1 MTLALLILKSLSITE
16 IKMEKAE
23 APEKVLISKDGK
35 TKEVSLEK
43 ICKELRVS
51 PAQVAL
57 AIRTGHRL
65 KTYYFDEA
73 L

>member
-1 MTLALLILKSLSITE
+1 
-16 IKMEKAE
+16 MEKTE

>member
-1 MTLALLILKSLSITE
+1 
-16 IKMEKAE
+16 MEKAKMTD
-23 APEKVLISKDGK
+23 KVLISKDGK
-35 TKEVSLEK
+35 TKEVSLDK

-65 KTYYFDEA
+65 KTYYFDEV

>member
-1 MTLALLILKSLSITE
+1 ME
-16 IKMEKAE
+16 IKMEKATVTD
-23 APEKVLISKDGK
+23 KVLISKDGK

>member
-1 MTLALLILKSLSITE
+1 MIQAQLILKSLSTME
-16 IKMEKAE
+16 IKMEKVMVTD
-23 APEKVLISKDGK
+23 KVLISKDGK

>member
-1 MTLALLILKSLSITE
+1 MDKL
-16 IKMEKAE
+16 
-23 APEKVLISKDGK
+23 PVKVIISKNGK
-35 TKEVSLEK
+35 TKIVILEK

-51 PAQVAL
+51 PAQVLL

-65 KTYYFDEA
+65 KTFYFDEA

>member
-1 MTLALLILKSLSITE
+1 MTQVQLILKYSNITE
-16 IKMEKAE
+16 IKMEKTE
-23 APEKVLISKDGK
+23 VPEKVLISKDGK

-51 PAQVAL
+51 PARVAL

>member
-1 MTLALLILKSLSITE
+1 
-16 IKMEKAE
+16 MEKAKMTD
-23 APEKVLISKDGK
+23 KVLISKDGK
-35 TKEVSLEK
+35 TKEVSLDK

-51 PAQVAL
+51 PTQVAL

-65 KTYYFDEA
+65 KTYYFDEV